1 MFDDDDEVTTVKKP
15 KQKTKG
21 PKSQASQND
30 ESASKKPSLFN
41 DNEESDENAEDYSQ
55 DFQIKEQFFGEKGQ
69 KLMKL
74 QSRFQGDNRFK
85 MDSKF
90 LDDSDN
96 DEMDNDANQRKTASE
111 LNASEG
117 KEGETAED
125 DERRWQYNILE
136 SVMGKKVYHEPAKK
150 K

>member
-1 MFDDDDEVTTVKKP
+1 MFGDDGEVETVKP
-15 KQKTKG
+15 KQKVKK

-30 ESASKKPSLFN
+30 ESISKKPSLFN
-41 DNEESDENAEDYSQ
+41 DDENGDENADDYAK
-55 DFQIKEQFFGEKGQ
+55 DFQIKEQFFGDKGQ

-74 QSRFQGDNRFK
+74 QSRFQGDSRFK

-90 LDDSDN
+90 LEDSDN
-96 DEMDNDANQRKTASE
+96 DDMNEDANKRKTAPKTE
-111 LNASEG
+111 TN
-117 KEGETAED
+117 EGETAED

-136 SVMGKKVYHEPAKK
+136 SVMGKKVYHEPTKK

>member
-1 MFDDDDEVTTVKKP
+1 MFGDDDEIVPVKP
-15 KQKTKG
+15 KQKAKKS
-21 PKSQASQND
+21 KSQASQND
-30 ESASKKPSLFN
+30 ESTSKKPSLFN
-41 DNEESDENAEDYSQ
+41 DDEEYDENAEDYAK

-74 QSRFQGDNRFK
+74 QSRFQGDSRFK
-85 MDSKF
+85 MDSNF
-90 LDDSDN
+90 LEDGDN
-96 DEMDNDANQRKTASE
+96 DDVDEDSNKRKTAFNMNGTES
-111 LNASEG
+111 

-136 SVMGKKVYHEPAKK
+136 SVMGKKVYHEPTKK

>member
-1 MFDDDDEVTTVKKP
+1 MFGDDDEILPIKP
-15 KQKTKG
+15 KQKGK
-21 PKSQASQND
+21 KSESQASQND
-30 ESASKKPSLFN
+30 DTTLQKPSLFN
-41 DNEESDENAEDYSQ
+41 DNEDGDENAEDYAK

-74 QSRFQGDNRFK
+74 QSRFQSDSRFK

-96 DEMDNDANQRKTASE
+96 DDMDEDASIKQKIASKTNE
-111 LNASEG
+111 TEC
-117 KEGETAED
+117 KEGETVEH

-136 SVMGKKVYHEPAKK
+136 SVIGKKLYHESTKK

>member
-1 MFDDDDEVTTVKKP
+1 MFGDDDEVVAVKP
-15 KQKTKG
+15 KQKAKKS
-21 PKSQASQND
+21 KSQASQND
-30 ESASKKPSLFN
+30 ESTSKKPSLFN
-41 DNEESDENAEDYSQ
+41 DDEDDDDNAEDYAK

-69 KLMKL
+69 KLMRL
-74 QSRFQGDNRFK
+74 QSRFQGDSRFK

-90 LDDSDN
+90 LEDSDN
-96 DEMDNDANQRKTASE
+96 DDMDEDVKKRRTASKTNE
-111 LNASEG
+111 TEG

-136 SVMGKKVYHEPAKK
+136 SVMGKRVYHEQTKK